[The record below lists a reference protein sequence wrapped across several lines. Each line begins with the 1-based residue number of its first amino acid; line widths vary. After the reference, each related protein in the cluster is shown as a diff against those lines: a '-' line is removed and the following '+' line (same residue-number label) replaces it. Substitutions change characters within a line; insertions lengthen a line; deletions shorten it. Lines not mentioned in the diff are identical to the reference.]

1 VTGEGLRSEEV
12 KILNW
17 EAARDLPVETNF
29 TFKLDFQVPKDFGSV
44 GAIIVKN
51 GHTFEFLLVSFELA
65 LPDNSKVVNF
75 TCNSWVYNTTLQEGR
90 IFFSNEVIFY
100 FFLYFSQ
107 VPWVQ

>member
-1 VTGEGLRSEEV
+1 MRSAEV

-17 EAARDLPVETNF
+17 TGTRDLPVATDF
-29 TFKLDFQVPKDFGSV
+29 TFKLEFQVPKDFGSV

-75 TCNSWVYNTTLQEGR
+75 TCNSWVYNTTLKDGR
-90 IFFSNEVIFY
+90 IFFSNQVIFI